1 MTRRVNSISKIIN
14 SLGTLVRDVIGD
26 CHRSIEEIEGKKK
39 KKEGDSRG
47 SRASSFDVGRVD
59 KNVTPFAINVVGGL

>member
-39 KKEGDSRG
+39 KKKGIR
-47 SRASSFDVGRVD
+47 VGVALHRSMSD
-59 KNVTPFAINVVGGL
+59 ELTKT